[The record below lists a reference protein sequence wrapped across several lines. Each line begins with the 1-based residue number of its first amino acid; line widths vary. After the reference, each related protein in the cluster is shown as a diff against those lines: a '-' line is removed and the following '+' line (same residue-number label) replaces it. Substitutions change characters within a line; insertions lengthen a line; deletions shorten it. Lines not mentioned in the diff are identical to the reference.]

1 MWVLEQTVS
10 ELPVLEGLVEMIRPG
25 DYYPGGYR
33 GSRFT
38 VKSKTFQIK
47 SYGDG
52 PLTSRIP
59 KGLVDAMEKPAT
71 SRPRA

>member
-1 MWVLEQTVS
+1 MWILEQTVS
-10 ELPVLEGLVEMIRPG
+10 ELPVLEGLVEKIRPG

-38 VKSKTFQIK
+38 VKAKTFQIK

-52 PLTSRIP
+52 PPTSRIP
-59 KGLVDAMEKPAT
+59 KGLVDAMEKFWK
-71 SRPRA
+71 